1 MARRAGDN
9 KAHAS
14 YHEGLTATSTST
26 HKRPTKQRAPFGDN
40 NGTVQKRTSELHKQ
54 AHAQARKKSHAR

>member
-1 MARRAGDN
+1 MARKARDN

-26 HKRPTKQRAPFGDN
+26 RKRPTKQRGSYGDN
-40 NGTVQKRTSELHKQ
+40 NGTVQKRTPQIHEQ
-54 AHAQARKKSHAR
+54 AHYQKKKKSTA